1 MSLLDKKNII
11 PIVAGSLILVLFFTW
26 NSKNSW
32 AEQHKNNIA
41 TKSLLY
47 LCWHDYTVLQLKDCS
62 ALDLLSKASTCE
74 IEALR
79 NFSSELKLSKD
90 QQKAILK
97 IYRKYKRNLS
107 YYRSRMGLIISDL
120 GDNLSKDEFDIESVI
135 LKIAELK
142 SFCSKLQLLGL
153 TTVISLRQVLTE
165 KQRNILRTIP
175 FPEKYIKKDQQIL
188 IVPCGE

>member
-1 MSLLDKKNII
+1 
-11 PIVAGSLILVLFFTW
+11 
-26 NSKNSW
+26 
-32 AEQHKNNIA
+32 
-41 TKSLLY
+41 
-47 LCWHDYTVLQLKDCS
+47 
-62 ALDLLSKASTCE
+62 
-74 IEALR
+74 
-79 NFSSELKLSKD
+79 
-90 QQKAILK
+90 
-97 IYRKYKRNLS
+97 
-107 YYRSRMGLIISDL
+107 MGLIISDL